1 MTHPVTDHSSADDQT
16 RRARLKAA
24 CPRRISGHRPISV
37 ADQLA
42 ALAALPEAK
51 LPADVYGR
59 GGAHAVVEETV
70 QELLGKPAAVFLPKG
85 VTAQLAALR
94 TWADRSGR
102 DAVALHPQSHIEAD
116 EDGAYAALH
125 RLRGVLVGAPDRPFS
140 PPDFDGVG
148 EALAAV
154 VIELPVRRAAFSLP
168 TWEELGAIC
177 GKAHDLGAAR
187 HMDGARLWECVAWFD
202 RSYAEISGLFDT
214 VYVSF
219 YKGLGGLGGAAL
231 AGEPEVVEAVR
242 AWLHRHGAHPYT
254 AYPYALAA
262 LAGLRRH
269 LPRMREYH
277 DRAAELA
284 QALAKA
290 GFRVT
295 PPQTN
300 AFQLELP
307 VSPEAAA
314 AASERVAEASGVWL
328 LDRILPGAG
337 EGTAII
343 EIQIGDCAEYI
354 GVAEAVAFFGELA
367 GRARSA

>member
-1 MTHPVTDHSSADDQT
+1 M
-16 RRARLKAA
+16 
-24 CPRRISGHRPISV
+24 SV
-37 ADQLA
+37 ADQLV
-42 ALAALPEAK
+42 ALAGVPEAK
-51 LPADVYGR
+51 LLPDVYGR

-85 VTAQLAALR
+85 VVAQLAALR

-125 RLRGVLVGAPDRPFS
+125 RLRGLRVGRRGHPFS
-140 PPDFDGVG
+140 ASDFDGVG
-148 EALAAV
+148 EGLAAV
-154 VIELPVRRAAFSLP
+154 VVELPVRRAAFSLP
-168 TWEELGAIC
+168 AWEELGAVC
-177 GKAHDLGAAR
+177 RRARDLGAAR
-187 HMDGARLWECVAWFD
+187 HMDGARLWESIAWFD
-202 RSYAEISGLFDT
+202 RSYAEICGLFDS

-231 AGEPEVVEAVR
+231 AGERDFIDEAR

-254 AYPYALAA
+254 DYPYALAA
-262 LAGLRRH
+262 LLGLRRH

-277 DRAAELA
+277 DRATEVA

-295 PPQTN
+295 SPQTN

-307 VSPEAAA
+307 TSPESAA
-314 AASERVAEASGVWL
+314 AASERIAETSGVWL
-328 LDRILPGAG
+328 LDRVLAG
-337 EGTAII
+337 PAEGTAIV

-354 GVAEAVAFFGELA
+354 GVAEAVSFFDQLVE
-367 GRARSA
+367 RARSA